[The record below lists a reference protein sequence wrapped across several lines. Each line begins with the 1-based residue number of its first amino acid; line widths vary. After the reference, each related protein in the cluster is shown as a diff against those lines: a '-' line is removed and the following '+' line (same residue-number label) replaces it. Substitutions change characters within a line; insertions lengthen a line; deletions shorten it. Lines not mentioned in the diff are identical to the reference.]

1 MKNKNIQI
9 GMLDRYPE
17 MVSIIGDLDLIVT
30 MAKHDDGFRKIRCFW
45 PKVNDERKLELF
57 MITYFV
63 KNNFGFSKI
72 SLLEE
77 ECRDIT
83 PLIDNIDKYK
93 DTDYGK
99 VIFSEI
105 CPEMRFDEKE
115 EIVMPAHRIFENYE
129 DNSTYRK
136 YFYIV
141 EDDMT
146 LNESID
152 HFLKGFKYKID
163 DDFDIITMQLKY
175 HNQEIIYI
183 EKLHEKARLNK

>member
-1 MKNKNIQI
+1 
-9 GMLDRYPE
+9 MLDRYPE

-30 MAKHDDGFRKIRCFW
+30 ISKHDDGFRKIRCFW
-45 PKVNDERKLELF
+45 PRVNDGRKLELF

-63 KNNFGFSKI
+63 KNNFGYSKI

-115 EIVMPAHRIFENYE
+115 EIIMPAHRIFENYE
-129 DNSTYRK
+129 DNSSYRK

-141 EDDMT
+141 EDGMS

-183 EKLHEKARLNK
+183 EKIHEKARLNK

>member
-1 MKNKNIQI
+1 
-9 GMLDRYPE
+9 
-17 MVSIIGDLDLIVT
+17 
-30 MAKHDDGFRKIRCFW
+30 
-45 PKVNDERKLELF
+45 

-83 PLIDNIDKYK
+83 PLIDIIDKYK
-93 DTDYGK
+93 DTDYGEA
-99 VIFSEI
+99 IFSEI

-115 EIVMPAHRIFENYE
+115 EIIMPAYRIFENYE
-129 DNSTYRK
+129 DNPSYRK
-136 YFYIV
+136 YFYV
-141 EDDMT
+141 AEDDMT

-152 HFLKGFKYKID
+152 HFLNCFKYKLD
-163 DDFDIITMQLKY
+163 DDFDIITMQLKD
-175 HNQEIIYI
+175 HNQEIIYA

>member
-30 MAKHDDGFRKIRCFW
+30 ISKHDDGFRKIRCFW
-45 PKVNDERKLELF
+45 PRVNDGRKLELF

-63 KNNFGFSKI
+63 KNNFGYSKI

-115 EIVMPAHRIFENYE
+115 EIIMPAHRIFENYE
-129 DNSTYRK
+129 DNSSYRK

-141 EDDMT
+141 EDGMS

-183 EKLHEKARLNK
+183 EKIHEKARLNK